1 MKPINYKARGTGCL
15 IAGILFLV
23 TALLIFSFAG
33 YLFWAIMFASLLILP
48 AMFLIIAG
56 IAYLSHKERIVQDYD
71 EDDEDYDDDYDEDD
85 EDYDDDYDD
94 EEEEEEEEEEK
105 KEIEPWI

>member
-71 EDDEDYDDDYDEDD
+71 EDDEDYDDDYD
-85 EDYDDDYDD
+85 D